1 MSILAA
7 IPFGALPPA
16 ALPGWA
22 TAGSGGYLAYVAPGN
37 GPGDVD
43 FSAPA
48 GFAQAGQPVAY
59 VRGYSFAPDVRHV
72 IALRAVSDAGIEE
85 ENLAAFCTLTI
96 DGDDVV
102 AGSRPNAL
110 LVASA
115 AQAAGGAVDVAVAYS
130 RLGELAAAARIDVAA
145 FDGDRVD
152 WETVL
157 GTVTLGSGQY
167 SAEMIAVG
175 PLAEGAAVRLA
186 ARAVS
191 ADGVAGPEIWCD
203 PIAPDATGP
212 APAASLVAE
221 GL

>member
-1 MSILAA
+1 MTKAA
-7 IPFGALPPA
+7 IPFGSLPPA
-16 ALPGWA
+16 ATPGWA

-43 FSAPA
+43 YSAPS
-48 GFAQAGQPVAY
+48 GFAQAGQPIAY
-59 VRGYSFAPDVRHV
+59 VRGYSFAADVRHV

-85 ENLAAFCTLTI
+85 ENVTAFCTLTI
-96 DGDDVV
+96 DGGGEL

-110 LVASA
+110 LSASA
-115 AQAAGGAVDVAVAYS
+115 AQAPGGMVDVAVAYS
-130 RLGELAAAARIDVAA
+130 RLGELAAAARIDVANFA
-145 FDGDRVD
+145 GDRVD
-152 WETVL
+152 WETIL
-157 GTVTLGSGQY
+157 GTVALGPAQFS
-167 SAEMIAVG
+167 SETIAVG
-175 PLAEGAAVRLA
+175 PLDEGVAVRLA

-212 APAASLVAE
+212 APAASLIAE